1 MFIVVEKY
9 TYMYLFFF
17 CMIIYLPVLALSTNR
32 IILQQKHRYK
42 YAILRVDAWPLTVKR
57 M

>member
-42 YAILRVDAWPLTVKR
+42 YAILRVDA
-57 M
+57 